1 MNTLMPEAKLPV
13 SSHHSAAMQ
22 PGPAAPVHPTCLAVD
37 SLYVIGATVPVDS
50 RISWYAKEHH
60 GRHLPFNTYVLKD
73 GEETLLLESGVPAI
87 FDSLAS
93 QLRGLLGGQTVHRIA
108 VTRNEPD
115 CVANLPHWVRDF
127 GLTTVHS
134 PGLMNTL
141 QFFPSD
147 APALE
152 TVFDHRS
159 TELQMLSFGIRCAPA
174 LPGGTIPVS
183 ATREL
188 EVLAVPLKV
197 LPTAW
202 YYDRST
208 RTMFC
213 SDSFSDETSVYENA
227 RMIRSADPHDVLVR
241 RARRHFEGKFNWLA
255 RSDLTSVIAD
265 LEKIFANY
273 EIDILAPNRG
283 LLIHGRLAVE
293 AKIEALLIAL
303 KAL

>member
-1 MNTLMPEAKLPV
+1 MNAPLSETRLHVASLD
-13 SSHHSAAMQ
+13 HAAIR
-22 PGPAAPVHPTCLAVD
+22 PASPAPTHPTCLAVD
-37 SLYVIGATVPVDS
+37 SLYVIGATVPVDA

-73 GEETLLLESGVPAI
+73 GDDVLLLESGVPAI
-87 FDSLAS
+87 FDQSAA
-93 QLRGLLGGQTVHRIA
+93 QLRGLLGTQAVHRIA

-115 CVANLPHWVRDF
+115 CVANIPHWVREF

-147 APALE
+147 ASMPEA
-152 TVFDHRS
+152 VFDHRS
-159 TELQMLSFGIRCAPA
+159 TELQMLSFGIKCAPA
-174 LPGGTIPVS
+174 LPASTIPVS
-183 ATREL
+183 ATRGL
-188 EVLAVPLKV
+188 DVLAVPLKV

-202 YYDRST
+202 YYDRAT

-213 SDSFSDETSVYENA
+213 SDSFSDETSDYENA
-227 RMIRSADPHDVLVR
+227 RMIACIDEKDVLVR

-265 LEKIFANY
+265 LEKIFATY

-283 LLIHGRLAVE
+283 LLIHGRRAVD
-293 AKIEALLIAL
+293 AKIDALLTAL
-303 KAL
+303 RSL